1 VTAAP
6 PPTLVRSPRFW
17 AVRLGVLAAAVA
29 AGLALQGVVA
39 ARLAAIQ
46 ALANDDVL
54 RARAEL
60 AGLLRVG
67 SVLLFGLTGA
77 VGASIALSSRRAV
90 AEQRFPPSGVWSW
103 GAPHVRTGPTG
114 VRMARVGTALGVLL
128 VLLSALAG
136 GLTWHIAA
144 VLLACRAA

>member
-1 VTAAP
+1 VSAVP
-6 PPTLVRSPRFW
+6 PSLVRSPRFW

-29 AGLALQGVVA
+29 VGLALQSVVA

-67 SVLLFGLTGA
+67 AVLLFGLTGA
-77 VGASIALSSRRAV
+77 TGASIALSSRRAV
-90 AEQRFPPSGVWSW
+90 VEQRFPPSGIWSW
-103 GAPHVRTGPTG
+103 GAARVQTGPTA
-114 VRMARVGTALGVLL
+114 VRFARVGIALGVLL

-144 VLLACRAA
+144 VLLACRAV